1 VTKDNITIDSL
12 KLDGLDTVEAVRYD
26 NLNLDEGKLTKTDE
40 GYLEGFAIATRTGVF
55 NYVRADGSIQRE
67 LRLPEE
73 VFKEDAIN
81 SFKMLPITNDHPKE
95 EVNADNVKEL
105 SVGYTGE
112 EIKKQDNFL
121 VTKLKITDK
130 TAIEQI
136 NAGKRG
142 LSYGYKV
149 NLVKKDGIYKG
160 ERYDHVQTGIKGNH
174 LAIVYQGRA
183 GDKAKLR
190 LDGQDAMCVFNNFNN
205 NNNLIMKKYK
215 LDGKEIEVS
224 EEVFSRLDT
233 LETEI
238 TSLKNTEKKSKNK
251 IDSLEGEKDALKV
264 EKDALKVKL
273 DELSKKDDS
282 EEIAEKVKARISL
295 EKKCAEF
302 LKEDEDISS
311 LSDSELKSK
320 VICAFS
326 PEFKSDEK
334 SEEYLTA
341 RFDAILDLKKD
352 SKLAANFKVASNK
365 KDSDESKIAVS
376 NSDLQADLI
385 KRSTLNK

>member
-1 VTKDNITIDSL
+1 MIKDNITIDSL

-40 GYLEGFAIATRTGVF
+40 GYLEGFAVATRTGVF
-55 NYVRADGSIQRE
+55 NYIRADGSIQRE

-81 SFKMLPITNDHPKE
+81 SFKMLPITNDHPKQ

-136 NAGKRG
+136 NGGKRG

-183 GDKAKLR
+183 GDKAKLK

-205 NNNLIMKKYK
+205 NNLIMKKYK
-215 LDGKEIEVS
+215 IDGKEVEVS
-224 EEVFSRLDT
+224 EEVFSRLDAF
-233 LETEI
+233 ETDI
-238 TSLKNTEKKSKNK
+238 SFLKNTEKSLTTKV
-251 IDSLEGEKDALKV
+251 DTLEGEKDALKV
-264 EKDALKVKL
+264 EKDTLQVKF
-273 DELSKKDDS
+273 DELSNKDDS
-282 EEIAEKVKARISL
+282 EEVAEKVKARISL
-295 EKKCAEF
+295 EKKCVEF

-334 SEEYLTA
+334 SDEYLTA

-352 SKLAANFKVASNK
+352 ANLAANFKVASNK
-365 KDSDESKIAVS
+365 KDSDESSKLAVS